1 MIPGLIIASPASG
14 CGKTTVTLALLRALR
29 ERQVRV
35 ASCKVGPDYIDPA
48 FHAAASGRPC
58 RNLDP
63 WAMRREML
71 AMLIDVASDDAGL
84 LLVEGVMGLFDG
96 AADGTGS
103 TADLAF
109 LTGWPVVLVVDAA
122 GQGVSAAATVRGFR
136 DFRPEVEIAGVIFN
150 RVGGT
155 RHAATLAA
163 ATAPLGIPL
172 LGCLPREAD
181 IALPDRHLGL
191 VQAREHASLEAF
203 LERAARW
210 ASTHIDLDALQPLA
224 RPSKLGP
231 PASAGAGP
239 AQSMAIPPLGGRI
252 ALASDAAF
260 AFVYPHVIE
269 AWRSSGADIL
279 LFSPLADEAPDP
291 SADAVYLPGGYPEL
305 HAGKLAANPR
315 FLKGLRAAA
324 ERGAA
329 LYGECGGYMVLG
341 EGLTDAAG
349 TRHRM
354 AGLLPLETSFEK
366 PRLHLG
372 YREVRV
378 SADSPLGPAGAVFRG
393 HEFHYAAVLS
403 EPPIQ
408 SGALFTAA
416 DSAGRMLGAMGARR
430 GRVMGS
436 FIHLIDRR

>member
-29 ERQVRV
+29 ERGVRV

-63 WAMRREML
+63 WAMRHEML
-71 AMLIDVASDDAGL
+71 AMLIDAASLEADL

-96 AADGTGS
+96 AADSTSPLPRGS

-122 GQGVSAAATVRGFR
+122 GQGASAGATVRGFR
-136 DFRPEVEIAGVIFN
+136 DFRPEAGIAGVIFN
-150 RVGGT
+150 RVGGA
-155 RHAATLAA
+155 RHAAILAGA
-163 ATAPLGIPL
+163 IAPLGIPL
-172 LGCLPREAD
+172 LGCLPREAG

-191 VQAREHASLEAF
+191 VQAQEHASLEGF
-203 LERAARW
+203 LGRASKW
-210 ASTHIDLDALQPLA
+210 ASTHIDLDVLQRLA

-231 PASAGAGP
+231 PP
-239 AQSMAIPPLGGRI
+239 QRPTTIPPLGGRI

-260 AFVYPHVIE
+260 AFAYPHVIE
-269 AWRSSGADIL
+269 GWRGAGAEIVP
-279 LFSPLADEAPDP
+279 FSPLADEAPDP

-305 HAGKLAANPR
+305 HAGKLAASR
-315 FLKGLRAAA
+315 CFLEGLRAAA
-324 ERGAA
+324 RRGAV

-341 EGLTDAAG
+341 EGLADAAG

-354 AGLLPLETSFEK
+354 AGLLPLETSFEN

-372 YREVRV
+372 YREVRL
-378 SADSPLGPAGAVFRG
+378 SADSPLGSAEAVFRG

-403 EPPIQ
+403 EKAEGP
-408 SGALFTAA
+408 LFTAA
-416 DSAGRMLGAMGARR
+416 DSAGRMLDAMGARR